1 VKNGS
6 KRCCWSASATSETGN
21 HLALL
26 AGRRPERPNHL
37 AMERPVVFILF
48 MIDAKGVVRERG
60 TRGKDLDQ
68 TVERLVEEA
77 MPKK

>member
-1 VKNGS
+1 
-6 KRCCWSASATSETGN
+6 
-21 HLALL
+21 
-26 AGRRPERPNHL
+26 
-37 AMERPVVFILF
+37 MERPVVFILF